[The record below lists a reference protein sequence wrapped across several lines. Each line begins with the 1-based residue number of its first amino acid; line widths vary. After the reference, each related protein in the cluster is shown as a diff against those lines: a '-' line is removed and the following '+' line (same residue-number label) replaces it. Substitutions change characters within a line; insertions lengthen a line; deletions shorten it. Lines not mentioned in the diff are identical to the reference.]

1 MVDTPSGARLLSDTE
16 IGDTWVDTN
25 QIWIR
30 SGFLVLLI
38 TIGLVVLHYSGLITV
53 QQILL
58 LMAVVGLITM
68 KMNWNKIVQI
78 KEELDVI
85 SISSGH
91 PWHDSEG
98 AGETTV
104 YVLSE
109 GSQWVAL
116 EPNARLVPTSDP
128 LLDRSLL
135 RDGDLDGDVLVRWD
149 GGADPKIIAII
160 NMAQALANAQDRS
173 EDEAD
178 SFEAARD
185 REETAEGLLEREWM
199 DTDEGAVDYEPGAIL
214 RAFKRS
220 KNEEDVSNSPLEVEE
235 WVDDDSE

>member
-85 SISSGH
+85 SISSG
-91 PWHDSEG
+91 
-98 AGETTV
+98 
-104 YVLSE
+104 
-109 GSQWVAL
+109 Q
-116 EPNARLVPTSDP
+116 
-128 LLDRSLL
+128 
-135 RDGDLDGDVLVRWD
+135 
-149 GGADPKIIAII
+149 
-160 NMAQALANAQDRS
+160 
-173 EDEAD
+173 
-178 SFEAARD
+178 FC
-185 REETAEGLLEREWM
+185 
-199 DTDEGAVDYEPGAIL
+199 
-214 RAFKRS
+214 
-220 KNEEDVSNSPLEVEE
+220 
-235 WVDDDSE
+235 

>member
-16 IGDTWVDTN
+16 IGDTWVDTT

-30 SGFLVLLI
+30 SGFLVFLI
-38 TIGLVVLHYSGLITV
+38 AIGFVVLHFSGVITV
-53 QQILL
+53 KQILL
-58 LMAVVGLITM
+58 LMVVVGLITM
-68 KMNWNKIVQI
+68 KMNWDKIVQI
-78 KEELDVI
+78 KDELDVI

-91 PWHDSEG
+91 PWHDSKG
-98 AGETTV
+98 DGETTV

-116 EPNARLVPTSDP
+116 ESDARLVPTSDP

-135 RDGDLDGDVLVRWD
+135 RDGDLDGEVLVRWD
-149 GGADPKIIAII
+149 GDADPKIIAII
-160 NMAQALANAQDRS
+160 NMAQALANAQDRD
-173 EDEAD
+173 EDEVD

-185 REETAEGLLEREWM
+185 REDTAEGLLEREWM

-220 KNEEDVSNSPLEVEE
+220 K
-235 WVDDDSE
+235 DDGESDDAIEFKESSM